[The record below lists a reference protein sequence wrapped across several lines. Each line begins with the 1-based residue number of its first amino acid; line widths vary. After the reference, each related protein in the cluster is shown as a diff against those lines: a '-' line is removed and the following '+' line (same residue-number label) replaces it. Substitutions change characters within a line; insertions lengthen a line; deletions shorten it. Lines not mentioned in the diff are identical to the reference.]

1 MLDAALQALDAVPQP
16 EFVPYNHNHND
27 DSFSMPTSSGP
38 NSDDPPRRG
47 SRQAAGNK
55 GKTTTVRKTA
65 AERQAAMAEK
75 NRRAQKRFRERQKA
89 KVQDIGSQLENM
101 DSKLQNL
108 RLENNHLKSK
118 NGVLEQVLMVKD
130 EHIRSLQDE
139 QNVFD
144 LGAFYIRSMG
154 TIESGPSSRSGD
166 LLTIETGATS
176 GGTEDGSDGNNNNNN
191 INNNNS
197 NKISEVNAT
206 GSGEIVAREGTSS
219 YSDQLMTGMNQPD
232 SDGSVSRVMASINF
246 DVQAIKTM
254 PAKMVLDSWKKFVQE
269 LGIILVQVDEAE
281 LTNNF
286 EQKMRVI
293 SELCRALEQM
303 GSFCMHTAVLH
314 PTNMQHLMA
323 STLDGGHSGANAADN
338 RRWAEIANSL
348 DLTGDQMSQIIAL
361 RDFYVKRMSKV
372 MEQRRAALQNLQTL
386 MVPGQIS
393 ALQNAIQQTLRVN
406 RVTKQLK
413 SNLQEEHLAALEFLG
428 TIMKCVFTPL
438 QKARAIVRSYPF
450 YPDLYQIA
458 VALDTGRRQRAAAA
472 AADDS

>member
-1 MLDAALQALDAVPQP
+1 
-16 EFVPYNHNHND
+16 
-27 DSFSMPTSSGP
+27 MPTSSGP

-47 SRQAAGNK
+47 GRQAAGNK

-101 DSKLQNL
+101 DSQLQNL

-139 QNVFD
+139 QKVFD
-144 LGAFYIRSMG
+144 LGSIYMRSMG
-154 TIESGPSSRSGD
+154 AIESGSSSRPGG
-166 LLTIETGATS
+166 LLTIETGTTS
-176 GGTEDGSDGNNNNNN
+176 EVPEDGADGNDNNNS
-191 INNNNS
+191 S
-197 NKISEVNAT
+197 NKISSEVNAST
-206 GSGEIVAREGTSS
+206 GDIVVREGSSS
-219 YSDQLMTGMNQPD
+219 YSDQVMTGMGQPF
-232 SDGSVSRVMASINF
+232 SDGRMSRVMASITL

-254 PAKMVLDSWKKFVQE
+254 PANTVLDTWKKFVQE

-281 LTNNF
+281 LSNNF
-286 EQKMRVI
+286 EVKMKVI

-348 DLTGDQMSQIIAL
+348 DLTDDQISQIIAL

-372 MEQRRAALQNLQTL
+372 MEQRRSALKNLQTL

-458 VALDTGRRQRAAAA
+458 VALDSGRRERAGTAN
-472 AADDS
+472 SC

>member
-1 MLDAALQALDAVPQP
+1 LLDAALQALDAVPQP

-47 SRQAAGNK
+47 GRQAAGSK

-101 DSKLQNL
+101 DSQLQNL

-130 EHIRSLQDE
+130 EHIRFLQDE
-139 QNVFD
+139 QKVFD
-144 LGAFYIRSMG
+144 LGAFYMRSMG
-154 TIESGPSSRSGD
+154 AIESGPSSKPG

-176 GGTEDGSDGNNNNNN
+176 GGMDDKNND
-191 INNNNS
+191 NS
-197 NKISEVNAT
+197 SSNNKISKVKAT
-206 GSGEIVAREGTSS
+206 SNGDIVVREGSSS
-219 YSDQLMTGMNQPD
+219 YSDQLMTGMGQPE

-286 EQKMRVI
+286 EQKMKVI

-348 DLTGDQMSQIIAL
+348 DLTEDQISQIIAL

-372 MEQRRAALQNLQTL
+372 MEQRRSALHNLQNL

-458 VALDTGRRQRAAAA
+458 VALDTGKRQRAAAA
-472 AADDS
+472 AAANS